1 MSDSTTTF
9 TPDDLSLLAQRGI
22 SPSEAERQLQL
33 LIEGTPYLV
42 IADSA
47 KIERGIV
54 RLEMSEMTQ
63 YLDLWHDYLQRS
75 EADVVK
81 FVPASGAASRMFRAL
96 YALPKEQTI
105 SHDELT
111 SEQQQFVDH
120 LESFAFYEKLSE
132 TCLRN
137 NWRTMTKLV
146 ESQQYGTI
154 VDNLLDSHG
163 MGYGSLPK
171 GMLLF
176 HDYPDGSKRTPIEEH
191 MVEGALYAQDL
202 HGRVRIHFTVSP
214 EHLEAFRSLVDRRIQ
229 IYEDKLGCRYDVT
242 YSIQESS
249 TDTIALDIE
258 RGTPFRHADG
268 SLLLRPGGHGTLI
281 GNLSRLD
288 SSVVFIKNID
298 NVTPDHLKSNTVLYK
313 KLLGGILLAVRDR
326 IFGYLQQIKR
336 SKVSKALIEEILT
349 FLDETLCIQ
358 IPHADLLSEEQLI
371 PKLTAKLNRPIR
383 VCGMVRNAG
392 EPGGGPYLV
401 RETDGSTSLQI
412 LESVQVD
419 KNNPE
424 ALQMMRE
431 GTHFNPVDLCC
442 YIRDYEGHPF
452 DLHKYVNPQ
461 TAFISEKSVEG
472 RALKALEHPGL
483 WNGAMHDWNTIF
495 VEVPSDTF
503 TPVKTVLDLLRP
515 EHQPLAD

>member
-1 MSDSTTTF
+1 
-9 TPDDLSLLAQRGI
+9 
-22 SPSEAERQLQL
+22 
-33 LIEGTPYLV
+33 
-42 IADSA
+42 
-47 KIERGIV
+47 
-54 RLEMSEMTQ
+54 
-63 YLDLWHDYLQRS
+63 
-75 EADVVK
+75 
-81 FVPASGAASRMFRAL
+81 MFKAL
-96 YALPKEQTI
+96 YGLPKEEQI
-105 SHDELT
+105 SHDDLT
-111 SEQQQFVDH
+111 PDQQTFVDH

-137 NWRTMTKLV
+137 NWRTMSKLV
-146 ESQQYGTI
+146 ESEQYGTI
-154 VDNLLDSHG
+154 IDNLLDTHG
-163 MGYGSLPK
+163 MSYGSLPK

-176 HDYPDGSKRTPIEEH
+176 HDYPNGTKRTPIEEH
-191 MVEGALYAQDL
+191 MVEGALYAQDI
-202 HGRVRIHFTVSP
+202 HGRVRLHFTVSP

-229 IYEDKLGCRYDVT
+229 SFEDLFGCRYQVT
-242 YSIQESS
+242 YSVQESS

-258 RGTPFRHADG
+258 RGTPFRRADG
-268 SLLLRPGGHGTLI
+268 TLLLRPGGHGTLI
-281 GNLSRLD
+281 GNLGRLD
-288 SSVVFIKNID
+288 ASVVFIKNID

-326 IFGYLQQIKR
+326 IFGYLQQLKR
-336 SKVSKALIEEILT
+336 SKVSKALTEEILT

-358 IPHADLLSEEQLI
+358 IPHAELLSEEELI
-371 PKLTAKLNRPIR
+371 PKLMSKLNRPIR
-383 VCGMVRNAG
+383 VCGMVRNEG

-401 RETDGSTSLQI
+401 READGTTSLQI

-424 ALQMMRE
+424 ALEMMRE

-442 YIRDYEGHPF
+442 YIRDYEGNPF

-472 RALKALEHPGL
+472 RPLKALEHPGL

>member
-1 MSDSTTTF
+1 MSDTTAF
-9 TPDDLSLLAQRGI
+9 TPEDLSYLAERGI
-22 SPSEAERQLQL
+22 SSSEAERQLKL
-33 LIEGTPYLV
+33 LVDGTPYLV
-42 IADSA
+42 IVDSA

-54 RLEMSEMTQ
+54 RLATDEMVQ
-63 YLDLWHDYLQRS
+63 YLDLWHDYLQKPG
-75 EADVVK
+75 ADVIK
-81 FVPASGAASRMFRAL
+81 FVPASGAASRMFKSL
-96 YALPKEQTI
+96 YGLPKEQQI
-105 SHDELT
+105 SHDDLT
-111 SEQQQFVDH
+111 PEQQTFVDH

-137 NWRTMTKLV
+137 NWRTMSKLV
-146 ESQQYGTI
+146 ESEQYGTI
-154 VDNLLDSHG
+154 IDNLLDTHG
-163 MGYGSLPK
+163 MSYGSLPK

-176 HDYPDGSKRTPIEEH
+176 HDYPNGTKRTPIEEH
-191 MVEGALYAQDL
+191 MVEGALYAQDID
-202 HGRVRIHFTVSP
+202 GRVRLHFTVSP

-229 IYEDKLGCRYDVT
+229 SFEDLFGCRYQVT
-242 YSIQESS
+242 YSVQERS

-258 RGTPFRHADG
+258 RGTPFRRADG
-268 SLLLRPGGHGTLI
+268 TLLLRPGGHGTLI

-288 SSVVFIKNID
+288 ASVVFIKNID

-326 IFGYLQQIKR
+326 IFGYLQQLKR
-336 SKVSKALIEEILT
+336 SKVNKALTEEILT

-358 IPHADLLSEEQLI
+358 IPHAELLSEEELI
-371 PKLTAKLNRPIR
+371 PKLMSKLNRPMR
-383 VCGMVRNAG
+383 VCGMVRNEG

-401 RETDGSTSLQI
+401 READGTTSLQI

-424 ALQMMRE
+424 ALEMMRE

-442 YIRDYEGHPF
+442 YIRDYEGNPF

-472 RALKALEHPGL
+472 RPLKALEHPGL